1 MKVRLTP
8 QARSDLES
16 ISRYL
21 FERSPNGATNV
32 LNAIHNA
39 LNLLAEHP
47 YAAQKTEHQD
57 IRAAVVR
64 RYPYRIFYVV
74 SVGEIEILH
83 VRHSSRRQWLPPP
96 QTE

>member
-8 QARSDLES
+8 QARSDLEL
-16 ISRYL
+16 ISKFL
-21 FERSPNGATNV
+21 FERSPSGATNV
-32 LNAIHNA
+32 LSAIHNA

-74 SVGEIEILH
+74 SADEIEVLH
-83 VRHSSRRQWLPPP
+83 IRHTSRRQWLPPS
-96 QTE
+96 